1 MAALVAN
8 LGEPNVQMCGS
19 SANWLFSFNAKLV
32 FFLAVFCPSR
42 LSLECDQSF
51 SFSFLKGYIE
61 IISVHYVN
69 ILEKEF
75 R

>member
-1 MAALVAN
+1 MFKCVALLPTGCFHLMPN
-8 LGEPNVQMCGS
+8 L
-19 SANWLFSFNAKLV
+19 W
-32 FFLAVFCPSR
+32 FFLAVLCPSG

-75 R
+75 A